1 MSNVIFSIWAFNCP
15 SIIYWQVVS
24 VLPFCGSSFV
34 TAQIHIC
41 MSLWWNYLVYIPI
54 HGLFYPASISHCLHN
69 KRFVLSLDNYNS
81 KSSWGFP
88 GGTSGKKPTCQ
99 CWRDIRDPGL
109 IPGLGRSSGRGHDNP
124 LQYSCLE
131 NPMDSGAQ
139 WATVHSV
146 KESDTTERARKSSY
160 LFFFE
165 LWLAFLGSLHYISTM
180 NETNQ

>member
-1 MSNVIFSIWAFNCP
+1 
-15 SIIYWQVVS
+15 
-24 VLPFCGSSFV
+24 
-34 TAQIHIC
+34 

-99 CWRDIRDPGL
+99 CWRGIRDPGL